1 MIDKFQYSVCPSAQ
15 SGTLL
20 SQSWLNYFCRL
31 VLEVASKSKDPST
44 HVGAIA
50 IDPESKRILATGY
63 NGFPAGVNED
73 PTRWERPTKYDFV
86 VHAEANV
93 IAAAAQFG
101 ISLKGAALFVSMHPC
116 VECAKLIA
124 ASGIRHIYYITDD
137 LKKETSREWVN
148 HLDNAISI
156 FQESGIDM
164 IPIEI
169 CEGEWV
175 TDKEIGSYDTLRSS
189 PDHFCYKPYTEWVAD
204 ITSDS
209 VRTSRGKEILL
220 FLTDACGN
228 ETTYVTYQ
236 GHWRKVL
243 KWQWYGFQLEPKT
256 TVFSAFYTTFRGNV
270 NKRSELDA
278 IKGKQPGDLYF
289 VAELNKPCVWTGT
302 TWEEFPDDQNTA
314 LFTKLST

>member
-1 MIDKFQYSVCPSAQ
+1 
-15 SGTLL
+15 
-20 SQSWLNYFCRL
+20 
-31 VLEVASKSKDPST
+31 
-44 HVGAIA
+44 
-50 IDPESKRILATGY
+50 
-63 NGFPAGVNED
+63 
-73 PTRWERPTKYDFV
+73 
-86 VHAEANV
+86 
-93 IAAAAQFG
+93 
-101 ISLKGAALFVSMHPC
+101 MHPC

-156 FQESGIDM
+156 FQESGIAM
-164 IPIEI
+164 VPIEI

-175 TDKEIGSYDTLRSS
+175 TDKEIGPYDTLRSS
-189 PDHFCYKPYTEWVAD
+189 PDHFCYKPYTDWVAD
-204 ITSDS
+204 ITADS

-228 ETTYVTYQ
+228 ETVHVTYQ

-256 TVFSAFYTTFRGNV
+256 TVFSAFYVTHRGNV

-278 IKGKQPGDLYF
+278 IKDKQPGDLYF
-289 VAELNKPCVWTGT
+289 VAELNKPCVWTGAI
-302 TWEEFPDDQNTA
+302 WEEFPDEQNTA
-314 LFTKLST
+314 LFTKSSI